1 MIIRVPLLLQPSI
14 AVIYRL
20 DIKSTRNA
28 NPPGED
34 NVGYDETLLE
44 PIAYDKNENT
54 PDLRIDS
61 RKELAPIRVP
71 CQVET
76 LTDETLRELAIG
88 DAPVTDIYFVFH
100 RKTLEE
106 LGLLDEN
113 RDVIIKKGDRISHL
127 ERYGAAIGTKT
138 KTFSDPGLYIY
149 EMRSKSWGFGP
160 DGYDLE
166 IALTTKRREGI
177 MAT

>member
-14 AVIYRL
+14 AVIHRL
-20 DIKSTRNA
+20 DVAATRNA
-28 NPPGED
+28 NPPGESYS
-34 NVGYDETLLE
+34 GYDETLLE
-44 PIAYDKNENT
+44 SVVYDQNENS
-54 PDLRIDS
+54 PDIRKDA
-61 RKELAPIRVP
+61 RKELAPIRIP
-71 CQVET
+71 CQIET
-76 LTDETLRELAIG
+76 LTDETLRELAVG

-100 RKTLEE
+100 RKDLEN

-127 ERYGAAIGTKT
+127 ERYGAAVGTIT

-166 IALTTKRREGI
+166 IALTTKRREGVI
-177 MAT
+177 AT